1 MREGLLF
8 LAPALLLAFAL
19 LRRRYPGERL
29 LKRLACAQPPRR
41 ARPRP
46 ASAAHAP
53 SAPRAW
59 IPRGGLLLGF
69 SLAVRPPPLAA
80 ACA

>member
-8 LAPALLLAFAL
+8 LAPALILAIAL

-29 LKRLACAQPPRR
+29 LKRLACARPKRR
-41 ARPRP
+41 LRP
-46 ASAAHAP
+46 ASAAHAS

-80 ACA
+80 SCA

>member
-29 LKRLACAQPPRR
+29 LTRLAG
-41 ARPRP
+41 ARPRRQQRP
-46 ASAAHAP
+46 ESAALAP

-69 SLAVRPPPLAA
+69 SLAVRPPPLAL